1 MACQL
6 LLLSFAALF
15 YHGFL
20 IPRLHFLAEN
30 SYLEHMKIASRL
42 RTTILCLFSA
52 SMLTSIPIQAQDDK
66 EDFPPPRPT
75 IPDDLIDD
83 PHVREELGVNEF
95 TAPSIKR
102 IFDDLDN
109 LAPLHADELAHEMP
123 KRMPLNRADLAME
136 IGFLI
141 AEGFIAVQAG
151 HMQKIENLAKEL
163 SRYSRALGA
172 GERVNRHAAS
182 LLENAREN
190 NVEALKKELTATQRD
205 VETDLIHL
213 RDVDLA
219 HLISLGGWIRAL
231 EVSSYA
237 VEKKYTIARARL
249 LYREDIADYYE
260 GSIEALDPRV
270 SDRDDLR
277 QMRMIIAD
285 LRTTML
291 LSADAEPTEKGVQEI
306 AAAARKLAS
315 LALRRP

>member
-1 MACQL
+1 MAM
-6 LLLSFAALF
+6 
-15 YHGFL
+15 
-20 IPRLHFLAEN
+20 N
-30 SYLEHMKIASRL
+30 SYLSSMQMISCLRHTILYLFSVSLIASL
-42 RTTILCLFSA
+42 HVN
-52 SMLTSIPIQAQDDK
+52 AQ
-66 EDFPPPRPT
+66 EGQNTLSPSRPE

-109 LAPLHADELAHEMP
+109 LAPLHADERAYEIP
-123 KRMPLNRADLAME
+123 NRMPLNRADLALE

-151 HMQKIENLAKEL
+151 HMQKIEELAKEL

-182 LLENAREN
+182 LLDNARKN

-237 VEKKYTIARARL
+237 VERKYTEARARL

-260 GSIEALDPRV
+260 SSIEALDPRV
-270 SDRDDLR
+270 SDRDD
-277 QMRMIIAD
+277 MRAIRKIIAE

-291 LSADAEPTEKGVQEI
+291 LSADAEPTIKGVEEI
-306 AAAARKLAS
+306 SAAAQKLAAI
-315 LALRRP
+315 ALQRP

>member
-1 MACQL
+1 ML
-6 LLLSFAALF
+6 
-15 YHGFL
+15 Y
-20 IPRLHFLAEN
+20 
-30 SYLEHMKIASRL
+30 
-42 RTTILCLFSA
+42 LFSA
-52 SMLTSIPIQAQDDK
+52 SLIASMQISAQ
-66 EDFPPPRPT
+66 EDQGVLPPTRPN

-123 KRMPLNRADLAME
+123 KRMPLNRADLALE

-182 LLENAREN
+182 LLDNARKN

-237 VEKKYTIARARL
+237 VEKKYTEARARL

-260 GSIEALDPRV
+260 ASIESLNPRV
-270 SDRDDLR
+270 SDQDD
-277 QMRMIIAD
+277 MRAIRKIIAE
-285 LRTTML
+285 LRTIML
-291 LSADAEPTEKGVQEI
+291 LSADAEPTQKGVEEI
-306 AAAARKLAS
+306 AAAARKLAAI
-315 LALRRP
+315 ALQRP

>member
-1 MACQL
+1 M
-6 LLLSFAALF
+6 
-15 YHGFL
+15 
-20 IPRLHFLAEN
+20 N
-30 SYLEHMKIASRL
+30 SYLNNMQIISYLRNTLLYLLSLSFLASL
-42 RTTILCLFSA
+42 QISAQEDQEAFS
-52 SMLTSIPIQAQDDK
+52 QA
-66 EDFPPPRPT
+66 RPQ

-109 LAPLHADELAHEMP
+109 LAPLHADELVHEIP
-123 KRMPLNRADLAME
+123 SRMPLNRADLALE

-141 AEGFIAVQAG
+141 ADGFIAVQAG
-151 HMQKIENLAKEL
+151 HMQKIEELAKEL

-182 LLENAREN
+182 LLDNARKN

-237 VEKKYTIARARL
+237 VEKKYTKERARI

-260 GSIEALDPRV
+260 GSIESLDPRV
-270 SDRDDLR
+270 SDREDLKA
-277 QMRMIIAD
+277 MRKIIAQ

-291 LSADAEPTEKGVQEI
+291 LSADAEPTLDGVKEI
-306 AAAARKLAS
+306 AASAQKLA
-315 LALRRP
+315 LIALHRR

>member
-1 MACQL
+1 MQIVSC
-6 LLLSFAALF
+6 
-15 YHGFL
+15 
-20 IPRLHFLAEN
+20 
-30 SYLEHMKIASRL
+30 L
-42 RTTILCLFSA
+42 RSPVLCLFSV
-52 SMLTSIPIQAQDDK
+52 SLLTSIQLQAQEENQDLTTH
-66 EDFPPPRPT
+66 RPA

-182 LLENAREN
+182 LLENARNN

-237 VEKKYTIARARL
+237 VEKKYTVARARL

-277 QMRMIIAD
+277 EMRID
-285 LRTTML
+285 HLR
-291 LSADAEPTEKGVQEI
+291 PTHDHVAQC
-306 AAAARKLAS
+306 
-315 LALRRP
+315 